1 MSNLSISEL
10 PVLTGT
16 ALTAADT
23 LPLADLSASETVQI
37 NAKSFVQSGIQFIDD
52 ASIPWIKIDGGT
64 LPPDSVSTAV
74 IQDGAVTAVKLAGQ
88 SSGVFQATG
97 ALPNGVFVG
106 QMGVTDGMVYVWT
119 GSAWAALTAPG
130 SINTIT
136 GDATGISLI
145 SVSQTGDT
153 VSLDTDLAPT
163 AGARQFLAGPTASSG
178 AVSYR
183 EIIGLDMPAATSTTQ
198 GAVLVNGGGL
208 TISGSTIS
216 IDNTVS
222 STESGVIY
230 GVVKYNAEGLVT
242 DGRAITAA
250 DLPIA
255 TINTIGAVMP
265 STTMTVDAAG
275 VIDLTNTIIP
285 GTATKVSV
293 NSKGLVTGLL
303 ALQATDIPDLSA
315 EQITS
320 GVLFPERIGDH
331 SIERKK
337 LGDYS
342 ISFIQEASPATTDP
356 SIYAGCL
363 WFQEST
369 AQLRMW
375 NANSWVAVGFG
386 RLAADNLRFGGTIN
400 ANTGL
405 VTGVTQAGTTGG
417 LVIGDALPLA
427 TDILGGLYL
436 VVDTAGDQITVTP
449 GVTYDAGDWVLCISA
464 VEGWVRINTI
474 GGGGGGGGVNML
486 SELLDVS
493 ISNPTE
499 GDVLVFGP
507 NGLWDNEGT
516 LNGGTY

>member
-52 ASIPWIKIDGGT
+52 ASIPWIKINSAT
-64 LPPDSVSTAV
+64 LPADTVTTAV

-97 ALPNGVFVG
+97 ALPSGVFVG

-119 GSAWAALTAPG
+119 GSAWVALTAPG

-145 SVSQTGDT
+145 SVSQAGDT

-163 AGARQFLAGPTASSG
+163 AGARQFLAGPTANGG

-183 EIIGLDMPAATSTTQ
+183 EIIGLDMPVATSTTQ

-222 STESGVIY
+222 STASGVIY

-242 DGRAITAA
+242 DGRAIESA
-250 DLPIA
+250 DLPPA

-265 STTMTVDAAG
+265 SSSMTVDATG
-275 VIDLTNTIIP
+275 VIDLTNTIVP
-285 GTATKVSV
+285 GTATKVTV
-293 NSKGLVTGLL
+293 DSKGLITGLL
-303 ALQATDIPDLSA
+303 ALQASDIPDLSA
-315 EQITS
+315 DQITS
-320 GVLFPERIGDH
+320 GSLLPARIGDH
-331 SIERKK
+331 TIERKK
-337 LGDYS
+337 LADYS
-342 ISFIQEASPATTDP
+342 ISFIQEAAPPINDS
-356 SIYAGCL
+356 SIYVGCL

-375 NANSWVAVGFG
+375 NSNAWTSIGFG
-386 RLAADNLRFGGTIN
+386 RLSADNLRFGGTID
-400 ANTGL
+400 ASTGDI
-405 VTGVTQAGTTGG
+405 TGVTQAGTTGG
-417 LVIGDALPLA
+417 LVINSGLPAA
-427 TDILGGLYL
+427 TDVLGGLYV
-436 VVDTAGDQITVTP
+436 VVDVAGSGIIATP
-449 GVTYDAGDWVLCISA
+449 GITYDCGDWVLCISSS
-464 VEGWVRINTI
+464 EGWVRINTI
-474 GGGGGGGGVNML
+474 GGGSGGFDML

-493 ISNPTE
+493 IVNPAE
-499 GDVLVFGP
+499 GEILVYGS
-507 NGLWDNEGT
+507 NGLWDNVATLEG
-516 LNGGTY
+516 GVY